1 MKALVARFKAA
12 KKKITVKSN
21 TVEWAQFYQ
30 RLPAAAKAGKGPDVG
45 AMHLDQLA
53 TNAARSV
60 LAPLD
65 DLAES
70 LGLAEDDFAPSVWS
84 PGIYQDKRYG
94 IPLDV
99 HTIAMY
105 YNKEHFS

>member
-1 MKALVARFKAA
+1 
-12 KKKITVKSN
+12 
-21 TVEWAQFYQ
+21 
-30 RLPAAAKAGKGPDVG
+30 
-45 AMHLDQLA
+45 MHLDQLA
-53 TNAARSV
+53 TNAARNV

-65 DLAES
+65 DLADV
-70 LGLAEDDFAPSVWS
+70 LGLSEEDFAPSVWG

-105 YNKEHFS
+105 YNKEHFTEAGIDGPPTDAASLDKACKKLQQAGTSSRSGCRTSGRPT